1 MSHVWN
7 GEALCSIWIV
17 GESESLMVRFF
28 AGVDVPRP
36 MRPVLSTPIDS
47 VLVQSAPPQR
57 PPAAETKSEKN
68 VSGAV
73 LKGGRTEVSRMFG
86 GTTAPFRTVKTPL
99 CTRLP
104 SFARNSYE
112 YWPSPSPSTRSMGLR
127 PAANVSVTTFPSGLT
142 RKRTTASREQT
153 DCHSTLVAVVT
164 RCAANALS
172 GKSAT
177 KKRTGNR
184 ERIRM
189 ILPPFSLSR
198 ERQQLRVVRR
208 PVP

>member
-1 MSHVWN
+1 MRN
-7 GEALCSIWIV
+7 GTVPAVRSSTNSLFAPPLNVSFALICQSV
-17 GESESLMVRFF
+17 LGKPDS
-28 AGVDVPRP
+28 VDVSSN
-36 MRPVLSTPIDS
+36 LSRTLFAFALIVAAPIDS

-112 YWPSPSPSTRSMGLR
+112 YWPSGFS
-127 PAANVSVTTFPSGLT
+127 
-142 RKRTTASREQT
+142 RKRTTASRAPT
-153 DCHSTLVAVVT
+153 DCHSTVVAVVT
-164 RCAANALS
+164 SCAATALS

-189 ILPPFSLSR
+189 LLPPFSLSR